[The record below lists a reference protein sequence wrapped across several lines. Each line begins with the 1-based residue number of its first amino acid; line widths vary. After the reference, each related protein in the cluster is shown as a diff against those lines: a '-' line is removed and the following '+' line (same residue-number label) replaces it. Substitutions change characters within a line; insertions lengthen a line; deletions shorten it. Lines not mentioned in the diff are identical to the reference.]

1 MSAAGIKTGEVL
13 EIGSREA
20 IREAVAAGLGIG
32 IVARAEFGDDVRL
45 KALEFEGPVMA
56 STEYVACLADRK
68 ATPLVK
74 AFLDIVQ
81 ETVAQERKR

>member
-1 MSAAGIKTGEVL
+1 
-13 EIGSREA
+13 
-20 IREAVAAGLGIG
+20 
-32 IVARAEFGDDVRL
+32 
-45 KALEFEGPVMA
+45 MA
-56 STEYVACLADRK
+56 STEYVVCLADRK

>member
-1 MSAAGIKTGEVL
+1 MAE
-13 EIGSREA
+13 
-20 IREAVAAGLGIG
+20 
-32 IVARAEFGDDVRL
+32 IVACEMPVRRESSFWL